1 MRDSCEGDMTSN
13 AAVDPLDME
22 KLLAMLNAAEDGAP
36 EDRSEAVLPSSEL
49 DPSADHH
56 PQALTPTMVR
66 AEPGGPVPDDI
77 ENRFAAHIVHG
88 MAKLKA
94 R

>member
-1 MRDSCEGDMTSN
+1 MTSN

-36 EDRSEAVLPSSEL
+36 EDHGETALPSSEL